1 MKLCGLKKS
10 ISRQRGITIMEI
22 LAYIILFAGFLTM
35 AYRTVNVSSRGIIA
49 LQNNT
54 YDIIRVTKA
63 GEQWRQDIREAVSS
77 PVTQSQ
83 ELDSPPRAEQIT
95 REDGVEGFD
104 GNPIPE
110 ILPLIPETQT
120 ERIQITYLK
129 IEKASHTIWYAFREG
144 SVYRKDSRQPD
155 HWEVVLEENA
165 ASSTMASELRGQT
178 VVWRWELALKTKYQD
193 VLTRPI
199 FSFLAVPRK
208 AQKP

>member
-10 ISRQRGITIMEI
+10 ISRQRGITIMEM
-22 LAYIILFAGFLTM
+22 LAYIILCAGFLTL
-35 AYRTVNVSSRGIIA
+35 AYRTVTVSSQEIIA
-49 LQNNT
+49 LHDNA

-63 GEQWRQDIREAVSS
+63 GERWRQDIREAVSS

-120 ERIQITYLK
+120 ERIQITYLI
-129 IEKASHTIWYAFREG
+129 IEKASKTIWYAFRQG
-144 SVYRKDSRQPD
+144 KVYRQDSLLPDNWELILKDVATS
-155 HWEVVLEENA
+155 N
-165 ASSTMASELRGQT
+165 MASESRGEAAA
-178 VVWRWELALKTKYQD
+178 WRWELELKTARQD
-193 VLTRPI
+193 TLIRPL

>member
-10 ISRQRGITIMEI
+10 ISRQRGITIMEM
-22 LAYIILFAGFLTM
+22 LAYIILCAGFLTL
-35 AYRTVNVSSRGIIA
+35 AYRTVTVSSQEIIA
-49 LQNNT
+49 LHDNA

-63 GEQWRQDIREAVSS
+63 GERWRQDIREAVSS

-120 ERIQITYLK
+120 ERIQITYLI
-129 IEKASHTIWYAFREG
+129 IEKASKTIWYAFRQG
-144 SVYRKDSRQPD
+144 KVYRQDSLLPDNWELILKDVATS
-155 HWEVVLEENA
+155 N
-165 ASSTMASELRGQT
+165 MASESRGEAAA
-178 VVWRWELALKTKYQD
+178 WRWELELKTARQD
-193 VLTRPI
+193 TLTRPL

>member
-22 LAYIILFAGFLTM
+22 LAYIILCAGFLTL
-35 AYRTVNVSSRGIIA
+35 AYRTVTVSSQEIIA
-49 LQNNT
+49 LHDNA

-63 GEQWRQDIREAVSS
+63 GERWRQDIREAVSS

-120 ERIQITYLK
+120 ERIQITYLI
-129 IEKASHTIWYAFREG
+129 IEKASKTIWYAFRQG
-144 SVYRKDSRQPD
+144 KVYRQDSLLPDNWELILKDVATS
-155 HWEVVLEENA
+155 N
-165 ASSTMASELRGQT
+165 MASESRGEAAA
-178 VVWRWELALKTKYQD
+178 WRWELELKTARQD
-193 VLTRPI
+193 TLIRPL

>member
-10 ISRQRGITIMEI
+10 ISRQRGITIMEM
-22 LAYIILFAGFLTM
+22 LAYIILCAGFLTL
-35 AYRTVNVSSRGIIA
+35 AYRTVTVSSQEIIA
-49 LQNNT
+49 LHDNA

-63 GEQWRQDIREAVSS
+63 GERWRQDIREAVSS

-120 ERIQITYLK
+120 ERIQITYLI
-129 IEKASHTIWYAFREG
+129 IEKASKTIWYAFRQG
-144 SVYRKDSRQPD
+144 KVYRQDSLLPDNWELILKDVATS
-155 HWEVVLEENA
+155 N
-165 ASSTMASELRGQT
+165 MASESRGEAAA
-178 VVWRWELALKTKYQD
+178 WRWELELKTARQD
-193 VLTRPI
+193 TLTRPL
-199 FSFLAVPRK
+199 FSFLAVSRK
-208 AQKP
+208 GQKP